1 MKKRIY
7 FLLLIIPITFLA
19 SCTDEDPPVMY
30 RWDATSFKVN
40 ELEVLGSQELRSFSF
55 NLDEN
60 SIMTYSRIKNTASG
74 NQNENGEGTWSDS
87 GDFLS
92 VNYSDGKLNNKSLAG
107 LCVQI
112 SGRSVEEG
120 NYTDNYEVIEF
131 LNQRMV
137 LQTEIDGNTVK
148 LSFMR

>member
-1 MKKRIY
+1 MKKD
-7 FLLLIIPITFLA
+7 LLPVTHTSYYALA
-19 SCTDEDPPVMY
+19 SCTDEVLLIMY

-40 ELEVLGSQELRSFSF
+40 ELEVLGVKLRSFSF

-92 VNYSDGKLNNKSLAG
+92 VNYSDGKLNNKSL
-107 LCVQI
+107 
-112 SGRSVEEG
+112 
-120 NYTDNYEVIEF
+120 T
-131 LNQRMV
+131 
-137 LQTEIDGNTVK
+137 
-148 LSFMR
+148 